1 MDVVRL
7 LLKTRL
13 RAGQECDREAFF
25 SVLVCIR
32 HTSFPTAAHQVL
44 VNSKICSKVDFVGRK
59 NGRQF
64 CPTTSTWYSWA
75 TTLAKAHARAESP
88 NIASMQKK
96 RNDGRNVHVSL
107 SCSDHESKP
116 SSRIAGAQMRVGALE
131 EKSAAH
137 CQDSGEQPRQP
148 RS

>member
-59 NGRQF
+59 
-64 CPTTSTWYSWA
+64 
-75 TTLAKAHARAESP
+75 KRAAVLP
-88 NIASMQKK
+88 HHIDLVQLGN
-96 RNDGRNVHVSL
+96 
-107 SCSDHESKP
+107 
-116 SSRIAGAQMRVGALE
+116 
-131 EKSAAH
+131 
-137 CQDSGEQPRQP
+137 DSGQGTCK
-148 RS
+148 S